1 MWRGRLSSPFPRA
14 NGSAVGLT
22 SPSVTNKMTQYYDIG
37 YILIINKQ
45 HYNETHNNHAYIPV
59 GGVNTLHLFA
69 PSICTTRTSCLS
81 VCGGADV
88 RIPRAVTYMLS
99 APGSDIAS
107 VLAKVGPARRGMC
120 APILLKMTVPDYIL
134 LLHTPPP

>member
-1 MWRGRLSSPFPRA
+1 MKP
-14 NGSAVGLT
+14 T
-22 SPSVTNKMTQYYDIG
+22 M
-37 YILIINKQ
+37 
-45 HYNETHNNHAYIPV
+45 NHAYIPV

-120 APILLKMTVPDYIL
+120 APILLKMTVPDYMYYYYTPHHHNVIHKLMRLEVRYHNIL
-134 LLHTPPP
+134 YVANKI